1 MLELVDRI
9 RTTTGSFAER
19 EREIFADYQERT
31 TNATAQRE
39 KAQTECED
47 NLTGALDQST
57 AHFDALNDYYNHH
70 HARRQAQIENAYA
83 NALQGVDSSAGDT
96 TDREKY
102 QVQKGMLSASRKRD
116 SEKDSVNQAR
126 RETDANLEKDIAR
139 IEESETRARKQYRRY
154 AKLCDRFRS
163 VADEEI
169 EQPDAADDE
178 YQLRVDLD
186 ALLKQFDEDLA
197 AFNTLELAR
206 FFRGISLPL
215 FLVLTTAVHVGVAF
229 VIHKAGLEA
238 GYYQALGGFY
248 ACVVILFS
256 FLNNVARKQ
265 TGRAVELSAICL
277 ATTRN
282 CHRLAGERAKR
293 RHEEDLRRIANEYET
308 SAGGLEDQLK
318 DVVDAAGSVQ
328 ATGQEAVR
336 DRADRIR
343 TRCEARHDF
352 HTDNTRRERE
362 ETLAAINA
370 EADTERERIN
380 ELYDERKQRL
390 DADFHETWQALIGEW
405 QSAWQGIG
413 AGIDAAR
420 EAVTTLF
427 PDWTSDY
434 LANWSPPG
442 QFSLGSP
449 FGDLAVNF
457 AGLGELPDDE
467 DLAVPIATDIHLPLT
482 LDLPANGSILLETSG
497 DVPASVAPT
506 LNNIILRLLASAP
519 AGRLSFTIIDP
530 VGLGQNFAGIM
541 HLADYED
548 SLINSR
554 IWTESQQIEQRL
566 KDLNEHMEKVI
577 QMYLRNEYATITEYN
592 EQAGNIAEKYHFVV
606 VSDFP
611 TGFSEMAAKRL
622 LSIAASGARCG
633 VFTLIHWD
641 RRKRLPQDFVPDD
654 LRKHSVCI
662 SVEDQT
668 TIGRRPILG
677 TDVHLQAPPSGEEVI
692 EFIHRIGRASKD
704 SNRIEV
710 PFEQIAP
717 ADEEIWKT
725 ETTKEL
731 LVPIGRTG
739 ATKFQYL
746 AIGRDTR
753 QHALVAGKTG
763 SGKSTLF
770 HVAITNLAL
779 CCSPDEVEFYLIDFK
794 KGVEFKCYAE
804 AGLPHAKVVAI
815 ESDREFGLS
824 VLQRVDEE
832 LKRRG
837 DMFRKLGVQDVA
849 GYKAAGGGEPM
860 PRSLLLIDEFQ
871 EFFTEDDRVAQNA
884 SVMLDRIVRQGRAFG
899 IHVML
904 GSQTLGGTHTL
915 PRPTMG
921 QMVIRIALAC
931 NEADSYIILDDT
943 NPAARHLSRPGE
955 GIYNDTAG
963 SIEGNSPFQVVW
975 LPDKVRDGYLSKIR
989 DHAASSERRY
999 SRPIVF
1005 EGNAPAEVRENEALE
1020 SQLAS
1025 QTTERTAIPVVY
1037 LGAPNSIKG
1046 PTQAVFEQQ
1055 SGNNLMVV
1063 GQREDAALA
1072 ILSLSL
1078 LSLGAQFPT
1087 GELRIILVDGT
1098 APETPERTY
1107 LDNVIAAVPHE
1118 IERPRAGDL
1127 PGVFQSV
1134 ADDLQQRID
1143 GEPGELHRRTFVIIH
1158 GLQKFKKLRNEDD
1171 YGFSTDDSAPAN
1183 PGTVL
1188 NNLLTEGAAY
1198 GMHVIT
1204 TIDTLNN
1211 INRAISRKAQSEF
1224 EMRVLFQMSA
1234 NDSASLIDSPK
1245 AGNLGLHRAIYYNEQ
1260 EGHME
1265 TFRPY
1270 ALPDSAWIKEVAD
1283 RLKGRA

>member
-1 MLELVDRI
+1 MLELVERI
-9 RTTTGSFAER
+9 RTTNSTFAGR
-19 EREIFADYQERT
+19 EREIFANYNERAANT
-31 TNATAQRE
+31 TAQRD
-39 KAQTECED
+39 KALEECEA
-47 NLTGALDQST
+47 NLANALSESETHYAARSEHQ
-57 AHFDALNDYYNHH
+57 HNR
-70 HARRQAQIENAYA
+70 HAKRQARIEDAYA
-83 NALQGVDSSAGDT
+83 NCMKVVDENAGDT

-102 QVQKGMLSASRKRD
+102 RVQKGMLAASRKRD
-116 SEKDSVNQAR
+116 SEKDSANAQL
-126 RETDANLEKDIAR
+126 RETEGNLEKDLVA
-139 IEESETRARKQYRRY
+139 IENSEKNARKQFRGY
-154 AKLCDRFRS
+154 AKLCSRIGS
-163 VADEEI
+163 VAEDEI
-169 EQPDAADDE
+169 EQPDASDDE
-178 YQLRVDLD
+178 FQLRVDLE
-186 ALLKQFDEDLA
+186 ALLQQVEDGLN
-197 AFNTLELAR
+197 AFNSLELAR
-206 FFRGISLPL
+206 FFRGVSLGL
-215 FLVLTTAVHVGVAF
+215 FLTLATVVHAGVGFA
-229 VIHKAGLEA
+229 IHKAGL
-238 GYYQALGGFY
+238 GNDYYLALGGFFLF
-248 ACVVILFS
+248 VVILFS
-256 FLNNVARKQ
+256 VLNSIARKQ
-265 TGRAVELSAICL
+265 TRNAIELTAINL
-277 ATTRN
+277 ATARN
-282 CHRLAGERAKR
+282 CHRLAGERAKK
-293 RHEEDLRRIANEYET
+293 RHDEDLSRIANEYET
-308 SAGGLEDQLK
+308 SAGGLEAQLK
-318 DVVDAAGSVQ
+318 DVVDEAGGLQ
-328 ATGQEAVR
+328 EKGQDYVNAKAERLRVKS
-336 DRADRIR
+336 
-343 TRCEARHDF
+343 EEQHDQQVANI
-352 HTDNTRRERE
+352 DRERRAAI
-362 ETLAAINA
+362 AAINTEA
-370 EADTERERIN
+370 ETERTRIT
-380 ELYDERKQRL
+380 ELATDRTRKLDEEF
-390 DADFHETWQALIGEW
+390 DENWEAIVADWKGEW
-405 QSAWQGIG
+405 ENINTT
-413 AGIDAAR
+413 ITAAR
-420 EAVTTLF
+420 NACDGLF
-427 PDWTSDY
+427 PSWDSDY
-434 LANWSPPG
+434 LENWSPPI
-442 QFSLGSP
+442 QFAQGAP
-449 FGDLAVNF
+449 FGALTVKTNELGDAPEDE
-457 AGLGELPDDE
+457 GLIIPADNPIELP
-467 DLAVPIATDIHLPLT
+467 LALNLP
-482 LDLPANGSILLETSG
+482 DYGSILLETSAA
-497 DVPASVAPT
+497 VPDTVIPT
-506 LNNIILRLLASAP
+506 LNNLVLRLVASAP

-530 VGLGQNFAGIM
+530 IGLGQNFAGIM

-592 EQAGNIAEKYHFVV
+592 KEAGNIAEKYHFVV

-611 TGFSEMAAKRL
+611 TGFSEQATKRL
-622 LSIAASGARCG
+622 LSIASSGARCG

-641 RRKRLPQDFVPDD
+641 RRKRLPQDFAPED
-654 LRKHSVCI
+654 LRKHSVCL
-662 SVEDQT
+662 S
-668 TIGRRPILG
+668 LG
-677 TDVHLQAPPSGEEVI
+677 EVI
-692 EFIHRIGRASKD
+692 KLNRREIVGAEVLLQPPPTGDEVIDFIHRIGKASKD

-710 PFEQIAP
+710 PFEQVAP
-717 ADEEIWKT
+717 KADEIWQT

-779 CCSPDEVEFYLIDFK
+779 WCSPDEVEFYLIDFK

-804 AGLPHAKVVAI
+804 AALPHAKVVAI

-849 GYKAAGGGEPM
+849 GYKAAGGEEPM

-884 SVMLDRIVRQGRAFG
+884 SVLLDRIVRQGRAFG

-904 GSQTLGGTHTL
+904 GSQTLGGAHTL

-921 QMVIRIALAC
+921 QMVVRIALAC

-975 LPDKVRDGYLSKIR
+975 LPDSVRDEYLNKVQER
-989 DHAASSERRY
+989 ALASDREFG
-999 SRPIVF
+999 RPIVF
-1005 EGNAPAEVRENEALE
+1005 EGNAPANVTENILLE
-1020 SQLAS
+1020 KQLTVQA
-1025 QTTERTAIPVVY
+1025 TDRTAIPVIY

-1055 SGNNLMVV
+1055 SGNNMMIV
-1063 GQREDAALA
+1063 GQRDEAALA
-1072 ILSLSL
+1072 ILSLAL
-1078 LSLGAQFPT
+1078 LSLGAQYPKDQ
-1087 GELRIILVDGT
+1087 LRIILVDGT

-1107 LDNVIAAVPHE
+1107 LDTVIGAVPHD

-1127 PGVFQSV
+1127 ADVFQTL
-1134 ADDLQQRID
+1134 ADDLQKRID
-1143 GEPGELHRRTFVIIH
+1143 GDPGDLHQRTFVIIH

-1171 YGFSTDDSAPAN
+1171 YGFSLDDSAPAS
-1183 PGTVL
+1183 PGAVL
-1188 NNLLTEGAAY
+1188 DNLITEGASY
-1198 GMHVIT
+1198 GMHVLI

-1270 ALPDSAWIKEVAD
+1270 ALPEATWIKEIGHQ
-1283 RLKGRA
+1283 LKP